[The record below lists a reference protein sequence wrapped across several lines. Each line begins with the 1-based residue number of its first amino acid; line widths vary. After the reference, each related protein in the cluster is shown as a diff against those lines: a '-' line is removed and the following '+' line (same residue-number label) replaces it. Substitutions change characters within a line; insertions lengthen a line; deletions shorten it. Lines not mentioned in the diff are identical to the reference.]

1 MDLPGSGF
9 FFALAGLSMAFVG
22 FSTIVITLRQG
33 AGDTLTPLQ
42 LLTTTQYLELGM
54 MAAGFAMLPPLL
66 ALCGLPEGVVW
77 RASSL
82 VVVAARVPFFVIYP
96 RRRKAAAPGEGLP
109 FRLVINAAVFALIA
123 LALVANAIGVPFA
136 PGPAPVAI
144 AASHTLFVA
153 ATLFLRTFTLFLKS

>member
-1 MDLPGSGF
+1 MDVPGTGF
-9 FFALAGLSMAFVG
+9 FFTLAGLSMAFVG

-33 AGDTLTPLQ
+33 AGESLTPLQ
-42 LLTTTQYLELGM
+42 LLTTTQYLEFGM

-66 ALCGLPEGVVW
+66 VLCGLPEDIVW

-82 VVVAARVPFFVIYP
+82 VIVAARAPFFVIYP
-96 RRRKAAAPGEGLP
+96 RRRKAAAPDERLP
-109 FRLVINAAVFALIA
+109 PRFVVNAAVFALIA
-123 LALVANAIGVPFA
+123 LALVANAVGIPFA

-153 ATLFLRTFTLFLKS
+153 ATLFLRTFTLFLNA